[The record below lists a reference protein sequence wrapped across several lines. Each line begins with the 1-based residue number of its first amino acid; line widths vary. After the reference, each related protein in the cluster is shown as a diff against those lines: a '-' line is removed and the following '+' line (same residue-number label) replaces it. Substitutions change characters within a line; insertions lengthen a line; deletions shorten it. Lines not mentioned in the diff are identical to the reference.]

1 MRIAFVVVVL
11 ALGCGSVSAVRSDAD
26 ADSASK
32 AGAGGGGHA
41 GGGTSGAAGGG
52 GVGDTAGATGAGG
65 SIVTGAAGS
74 TGSGGSAG
82 TGGHG
87 GASGAA
93 GTTAGG
99 GTTGTGSGGTTTTTC
114 IAGGSTSPAHA
125 LITDFSDATSDGT
138 GNYSFGSTSGDPGG
152 TALFASGTKG
162 TLSLSGGA
170 LTFTATVPEPTAGV
184 MYPFSGFVL
193 FLDGPACVNAT
204 SYTGV
209 KFTISALTGACTV
222 VFSFNDSEHT
232 MASDDPN
239 RGTCPA
245 TATCYGSQFAVTA
258 ATSMVPFG
266 ATPSNAGQPTAT
278 VDAGKLMGVEWQF
291 EPMSGSTTG
300 CTGSITVDN
309 ISFY

>member
-1 MRIAFVVVVL
+1 M
-11 ALGCGSVSAVRSDAD
+11 
-26 ADSASK
+26 
-32 AGAGGGGHA
+32 
-41 GGGTSGAAGGG
+41 GGT
-52 GVGDTAGATGAGG
+52 VAT
-65 SIVTGAAGS
+65 TGTGGS
-74 TGSGGSAG
+74 TGSAG
-82 TGGHG
+82 AAATGTAGHG
-87 GASGAA
+87 GASGGAA
-93 GTTAGG
+93 GTAAASGG
-99 GTTGTGSGGTTTTTC
+99 ATGTGAGGTTTTTC
-114 IAGGSTSPAHA
+114 IAGGSNAPAQA
-125 LITDFSDATSDGT
+125 LITNFSDATSDGT
-138 GNYSFGSTSGDPGG
+138 GNYAFGSTIGDAGG

-232 MASDDPN
+232 MASEDPN

-245 TATCYGSQFAVTA
+245 TATCYGSQFTVTA
-258 ATSMVPFG
+258 ATSMVAFD
-266 ATPSNAGQPTAT
+266 ATPANAGQPTAT

-291 EPMSGSTTG
+291 EPISGSTTG